1 MDTLEKPELTTS
13 IRHIARFLKSEIPI
27 YNMEVPITASRKTR
41 TRRGRTGAI
50 AKRYGFHANAVSIG
64 NLLTFSS

>member
-27 YNMEVPITASRKTR
+27 YNMESQLRLAEKQEQEGEEQGQLQSVM
-41 TRRGRTGAI
+41 
-50 AKRYGFHANAVSIG
+50 GF
-64 NLLTFSS
+64 TQTQ